1 MWNLWKR
8 HFNVKQIQAYEELQ
22 GSDWAKSSDLCLW
35 WLQVK
40 NTILINIMILKNS
53 KVWLR
58 EGVKKIWNFPDSVWP
73 TQPPPKMA
81 KIWKKNKKIIV
92 LKLFLDMMLGDGWCK
107 YLNGEMRK
115 VNHLS
120 RPYLFLVSLIL
131 TIILTK
137 FAKLKDVILN
147 PPVEGLV

>member
-1 MWNLWKR
+1 
-8 HFNVKQIQAYEELQ
+8 
-22 GSDWAKSSDLCLW
+22 
-35 WLQVK
+35 
-40 NTILINIMILKNS
+40 
-53 KVWLR
+53 
-58 EGVKKIWNFPDSVWP
+58 
-73 TQPPPKMA
+73 
-81 KIWKKNKKIIV
+81 
-92 LKLFLDMMLGDGWCK
+92 MMLGVAK
-107 YLNGEMRK
+107 MMNGEMRK